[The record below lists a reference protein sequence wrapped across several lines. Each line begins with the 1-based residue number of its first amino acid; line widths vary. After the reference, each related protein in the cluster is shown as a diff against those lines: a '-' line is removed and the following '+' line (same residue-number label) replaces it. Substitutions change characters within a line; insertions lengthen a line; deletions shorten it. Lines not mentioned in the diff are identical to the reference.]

1 MSYELNYIQDIEIK
15 KTIDR
20 FIDSLISVKKTKT
33 IYSTDFMNPKEIEYA
48 ISILNTETDVG
59 YMVTNCP
66 KNCENSI
73 IIMWDRYC
81 YSEEYINMFDYIGL
95 LEIQTD
101 QEISHR
107 DILGAVLNLGINREK
122 IGDIFTY
129 NGRFYLCA
137 TNTMIK
143 FLNLNLTKIKKF
155 NISTSI
161 VEKNI
166 EKDEEKYKSFT
177 GIINSERLDCL
188 VSEMAN
194 ISRKDAQIM
203 IKNKKIK
210 LNYEVLSNTSKSV
223 EENSLV
229 SIRGYGRY
237 RLIEYLGNTKK
248 DKLRIKYIK
257 YI

>member
-20 FIDSLISVKKTKT
+20 FIDSLISVKRTKT
-33 IYSTDFMNPKEIEYA
+33 IYVTDFMNPKEIEYA
-48 ISILNTETDVG
+48 ISILNTENDVD
-59 YMVTNCP
+59 YKVTNCP
-66 KNCENSI
+66 INCENSV

-81 YSEEYINMFDYIGL
+81 YSEEYINIFDYIGI
-95 LEIQTD
+95 LEIQTE

-122 IGDIFTY
+122 IGDIFMH
-129 NGRFYLCA
+129 NGKFYVCA
-137 TNTMIK
+137 TNTMVN

-161 VEKNI
+161 IDENI
-166 EKDEEKYKSFT
+166 QKDDEKYESFT
-177 GIINSERLDCL
+177 GIINSERLDCF
-188 VSEMAN
+188 VSEIAN

-210 LNYEVLSNTSKSV
+210 LDYEVITNTSKSV
-223 EENSLV
+223 KGNSLV
-229 SIRGYGRY
+229 SIRGYGRF
-237 RLIEYLGNTKK
+237 RFQEFLGSTKK
-248 DKLRIKYIK
+248 DKMRIKYIK

>member
-137 TNTMIK
+137 T
-143 FLNLNLTKIKKF
+143 
-155 NISTSI
+155 
-161 VEKNI
+161 
-166 EKDEEKYKSFT
+166 EKDEEKYKPFT
-177 GIINSERLDCL
+177 GVINSERLDCL

-194 ISRKDAQIM
+194 ISRKDAQIL

-210 LNYEVLSNTSKSV
+210 LNYEVVSNTSKSV